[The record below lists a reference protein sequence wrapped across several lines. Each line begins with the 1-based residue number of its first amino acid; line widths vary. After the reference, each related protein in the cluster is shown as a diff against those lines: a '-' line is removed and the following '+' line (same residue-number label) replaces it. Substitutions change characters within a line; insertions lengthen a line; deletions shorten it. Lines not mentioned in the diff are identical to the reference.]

1 MNPRKIIQEI
11 EGETGIYYV
20 GAKDKE
26 DNVMPDSET
35 TERVTNEQIREEM
48 MEHIEYLKMID
59 LCNKAGMHG
68 KEEDQVRKESKERL
82 QELYDML
89 LEVEE

>member
-1 MNPRKIIQEI
+1 MANSEI
-11 EGETGIYYV
+11 ME
-20 GAKDKE
+20 K
-26 DNVMPDSET
+26 
-35 TERVTNEQIREEM
+35 VTNEQIREEM

-59 LCNKAGMHG
+59 ICNKAGMHG

>member
-1 MNPRKIIQEI
+1 MANSEI
-11 EGETGIYYV
+11 ME
-20 GAKDKE
+20 K
-26 DNVMPDSET
+26 M
-35 TERVTNEQIREEM
+35 TNEQIREEM

-59 LCNKAGMHG
+59 ICNKAGMHG
-68 KEEDQVRKESKERL
+68 REEDQVRKESKERI

>member
-1 MNPRKIIQEI
+1 M
-11 EGETGIYYV
+11 
-20 GAKDKE
+20 
-26 DNVMPDSET
+26 
-35 TERVTNEQIREEM
+35 TNEQIREEM

-59 LCNKAGMHG
+59 ICNKAGMHG
-68 KEEDQVRKESKERL
+68 REEDQVRKESKERL

>member
-1 MNPRKIIQEI
+1 MANSEI
-11 EGETGIYYV
+11 ME
-20 GAKDKE
+20 K
-26 DNVMPDSET
+26 M
-35 TERVTNEQIREEM
+35 TNEQIREEM

-59 LCNKAGMHG
+59 ICNKAGMHG
-68 KEEDQVRKESKERL
+68 REEDQVRKESKERL